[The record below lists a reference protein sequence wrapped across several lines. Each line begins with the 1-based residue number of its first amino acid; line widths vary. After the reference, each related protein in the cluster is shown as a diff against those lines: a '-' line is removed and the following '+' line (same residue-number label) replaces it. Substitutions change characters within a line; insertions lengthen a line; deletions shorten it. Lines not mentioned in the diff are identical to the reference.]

1 MDINFVLE
9 QLLSEKRIYVSEADF
24 QFAFAWKIKE
34 LYPDATVRLEY
45 IPWLFDVNMHID
57 IVVFDQGR
65 MIPIELKYKT
75 KLINITINGEYL
87 YLKNHS
93 AQDVGRYDF
102 LSDIQRL
109 ERLIESNLYPVD
121 DAYAIMM
128 TNDAGYWNK
137 SIRSGTVNP
146 PVDDEFR
153 IHEGAVLAGNR
164 CWKENAGAGTKKN
177 RENPISLKGAYK
189 VSWMPYEPEDKCL
202 FKYAVIK
209 IGI

>member
-1 MDINFVLE
+1 MDIHYALE
-9 QLLSEKRIYVSEADF
+9 QLLIEKRIYVSEADF
-24 QFAFAWKIKE
+24 QFSFAWKIKE
-34 LYPDATVRLEY
+34 LYPAATVRLEY

-57 IVVFDQGR
+57 IMVFSQER

-75 KLINITINGEYL
+75 KLANVLINGEHI

-109 ERLIESNLYPVD
+109 EGLIASNLYPID
-121 DAYAIMM
+121 KAYAIMM

-137 SIRSGTVNP
+137 SRKSGTADP

-153 IHEGAVLAGNR
+153 IHEGIILTGNR
-164 CWKENAGAGTKKN
+164 CWKENTSAGTKKN
-177 RENPISLKGAYK
+177 REKTISLKGAYK
-189 VSWMPYEPEDKCL
+189 VNWTPYKPVDNCL
-202 FKYAVIK
+202 FKYIAIK
-209 IGI
+209 I

>member
-1 MDINFVLE
+1 MDINFALE

-45 IPWLFDVNMHID
+45 IPWLFDMNMHID
-57 IVVFDQGR
+57 IVVFNQER

-75 KLINITINGEYL
+75 KLTNITINGEHL

-109 ERLIESNLYPVD
+109 ERLIDSNLYPID

-137 SIRSGTVNP
+137 SRKSGTVDP

-153 IHEGAVLAGNR
+153 IHEGALLAGNR
-164 CWKENAGAGTKKN
+164 CWKENASAGTKKN

-189 VSWMPYEPEDKCL
+189 VNWMPYKPADECL
-202 FKYAVIK
+202 FKYAIIK
-209 IGI
+209 IEI

>member
-75 KLINITINGEYL
+75 KLINITINGDHL

-128 TNDAGYWNK
+128 TNDAGYWN
-137 SIRSGTVNP
+137 RSRF
-146 PVDDEFR
+146 FR
-153 IHEGAVLAGNR
+153 R
-164 CWKENAGAGTKKN
+164 
-177 RENPISLKGAYK
+177 
-189 VSWMPYEPEDKCL
+189 
-202 FKYAVIK
+202 
-209 IGI
+209 